1 MSTQHTT
8 QPLSEDRYDVE
19 EAALD
24 VESLVAALDVEP
36 VSASMDIEAFRGPVE
51 IDMYPQAVET
61 EPLAEVVEIGDA
73 DAPSWY
79 QRNSGALP
87 KSEAGM
93 ADTHR
98 RNHLPR
104 PENDDSDGLMDRIR
118 SVLGR

>member
-8 QPLSEDRYDVE
+8 QPLSEDRYDVG
-19 EAALD
+19 EAAPDNHALE
-24 VESLVAALDVEP
+24 VESLTSALDID
-36 VSASMDIEAFRGPVE
+36 SFRGPVE
-51 IDMYPQAVET
+51 IDTFPQAVET

-104 PENDDSDGLMDRIR
+104 PENDDSGGLMDRIR
-118 SVLGR
+118 SVLHR